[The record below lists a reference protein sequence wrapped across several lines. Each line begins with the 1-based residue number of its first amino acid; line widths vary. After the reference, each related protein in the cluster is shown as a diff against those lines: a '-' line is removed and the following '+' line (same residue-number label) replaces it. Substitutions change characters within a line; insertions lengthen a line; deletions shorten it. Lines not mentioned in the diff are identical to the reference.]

1 MSWITVFLPI
11 KKWAYLL
18 KLLHDNGK
26 AFKLCLPSTNE
37 SSCRLMI
44 HEDGMPYIHQAMNTA
59 A

>member
-18 KLLHDNGK
+18 KLLRDNGK

-37 SSCRLMI
+37 SNCRLMI
-44 HEDGMPYIHQAMNTA
+44 HEDGMPLVHQVLEIAT
-59 A
+59 